1 MEDKSKKNNG
11 EKLRDRIKEE
21 KQEKDTLWY
30 EILGYIYIVTE

>member
-21 KQEKDTLWY
+21 KQEKDTLLY
-30 EILGYIYIVTE
+30 EMLGYIYIVTE